1 MRRGH
6 VALRTCAGCRRRVPK
21 DQLIR
26 VVRTADGE
34 VDLDPTGG
42 APGRGGY
49 VHADRDCV
57 EAALDAGGRGLA
69 RALRTSVSQEAA
81 GRLRARLEQPQERI

>member
-1 MRRGH
+1 VRRGH

-21 DQLIR
+21 DRLIR
-26 VVRTADGE
+26 VVRSADGG
-34 VDLDPTGG
+34 VDFDPTGD
-42 APGRGGY
+42 ASGRGGY
-49 VHADRDCV
+49 VHANPDCV
-57 EAALDAGGRGLA
+57 EAALDAGGRWLA